1 MKSAA
6 LLLTVAAAVALAPAG
21 AQIQTP
27 SAPPSP
33 VAAKP
38 ATGTVGTERGPV
50 GLQALTSLEKDLDS
64 RLAATGGNDPCV
76 VLSGTRGIYVTGF
89 GAVFTSDVD
98 LILSPAIGI
107 FQTSMPTDRK
117 VDVHKRKLAHLA
129 LLQGSMRE
137 MLVALAQS
145 ASLKSMAA
153 TDQIVVGVR
162 LMYRPWEDTSGL
174 PGQIVMRADRQG
186 GNIRMELQ

>member
-6 LLLTVAAAVALAPAG
+6 LLFVVAVALAPAG
-21 AQIQTP
+21 AQIQIP
-27 SAPPSP
+27 SAPPSS

-38 ATGTVGTERGPV
+38 ATGTVGAERPQV
-50 GLQALTSLEKDLDS
+50 ALQAMTALEKDIDG
-64 RLAATGGNDPCV
+64 RIMATGGADPCV
-76 VLSGTRGIYVTGF
+76 VLGGTRGLYVLGF

-98 LILSPAIGI
+98 LVNSPSIGL
-107 FQTSMPTDRK
+107 FQPTISPEQK
-117 VDVHKRKLAHLA
+117 ALVHKHKVAHLA
-129 LLQGSMRE
+129 LLQNSMRE
-137 MLVALAQS
+137 TLVALAQS
-145 ASLKSMAA
+145 VLLKNMSG

-186 GNIRMELQ
+186 GNIRTELQ

>member
-1 MKSAA
+1 MRSAA
-6 LLLTVAAAVALAPAG
+6 LLLVVAAALAPAG
-21 AQIQTP
+21 AQIQIP
-27 SAPPSP
+27 SASPSS

-38 ATGTVGTERGPV
+38 ATGTVGTERSPV
-50 GLQALTSLEKDLDS
+50 ALQMLTALEKDLDG
-64 RLAATGGNDPCV
+64 RLAATGGADPCI
-76 VLSGTRGIYVTGF
+76 VLSGTRGLYVTGF

-98 LILSPAIGI
+98 LINSPAIGI

-117 VDVHKRKLAHLA
+117 VDVHKRKLAHMA
-129 LLQGSMRE
+129 LLQSSMRE

-145 ASLKSMAA
+145 PSLKSMAA

-186 GNIRMELQ
+186 GNIRTELQ

>member
-1 MKSAA
+1 
-6 LLLTVAAAVALAPAG
+6 LTA
-21 AQIQTP
+21 
-27 SAPPSP
+27 
-33 VAAKP
+33 
-38 ATGTVGTERGPV
+38 
-50 GLQALTSLEKDLDS
+50 LEKDLDN
-64 RLAATGGNDPCV
+64 RIAATGGADPCI
-76 VLSGTRGIYVTGF
+76 VLSGTRGLYVTGF

-98 LILSPAIGI
+98 LINSPAIGI
-107 FQTSMPTDRK
+107 FQTSMPVDRK
-117 VDVHKRKLAHLA
+117 ADTHKRKLAHLG
-129 LLQGSMRE
+129 LLQSSMRE

-174 PGQIVMRADRQG
+174 PGQILMRADRQG

>member
-6 LLLTVAAAVALAPAG
+6 LLLVLALAPAG
-21 AQIQTP
+21 AQIQIP
-27 SAPPSP
+27 SASPSS

-38 ATGTVGTERGPV
+38 AAGTVGSERAPV
-50 GLQALTSLEKDLDS
+50 GLQALTALEKDLDS
-64 RLAATGGNDPCV
+64 RIAATGAADPCI
-76 VLSGTRGIYVTGF
+76 VLSGTRGLYVTGF

-98 LILSPAIGI
+98 LINSPAIGI

-117 VDVHKRKLAHLA
+117 VDVHKRKLAHMA
-129 LLQGSMRE
+129 LLQSSMRE

-145 ASLKSMAA
+145 PSLKSMAA

-186 GNIRMELQ
+186 GNIRTELQ

>member
-6 LLLTVAAAVALAPAG
+6 FLIVVAVALAPAG
-21 AQIQTP
+21 AQIQIP

-38 ATGTVGTERGPV
+38 ATGTVGGERPPV
-50 GLQALTSLEKDLDS
+50 GLHTLTALEKDLDG
-64 RLAATGGNDPCV
+64 RIAATGGADPCI
-76 VLSGTRGIYVTGF
+76 VLGGARGLYVTGF

-98 LILSPAIGI
+98 LVNSPSIGL
-107 FQTSMPTDRK
+107 FQATISPEQK
-117 VDVHKRKLAHLA
+117 ALVHKRKLAHVA
-129 LLQGSMRE
+129 LLQNAMRD
-137 MLVALAQS
+137 MVMALAQS
-145 ASLKSMAA
+145 ASLKSMSG

-186 GNIRMELQ
+186 GNIRTELQ